1 MKLHFWERIES
12 RFRHSPP
19 SAPTTGEPSDPAV
32 GAHGSDR
39 LRAWLSEL
47 RHDLVNLDRANIDRS
62 DQDEPPRPH

>member
-1 MKLHFWERIES
+1 MNLHLWERIEH

-19 SAPTTGEPSDPAV
+19 AAPATDEDSSAASL
-32 GAHGSDR
+32 HGRDR
-39 LRAWLSEL
+39 FRAWLSEL